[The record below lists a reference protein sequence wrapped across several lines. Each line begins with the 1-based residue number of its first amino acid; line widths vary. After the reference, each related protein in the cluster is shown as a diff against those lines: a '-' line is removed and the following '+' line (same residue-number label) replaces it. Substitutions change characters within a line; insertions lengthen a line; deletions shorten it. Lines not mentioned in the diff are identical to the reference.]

1 MSDITIQ
8 DFDDS
13 RTDELLAFLTRW
25 SADHPELGEGDIIRW
40 QKCDRFM
47 ALHED
52 RIVGY
57 IAQIPH
63 QFRYGAGSGRE
74 GAEQIGWA
82 VTLVLNMSDDKIRRS
97 AGRGLLTRCEQN
109 PPWQYAG
116 VGMVPGIEKAY
127 IRRGHAVRTDCSRSY
142 ARLLQPEKALAY
154 EGKSL
159 IYAPAI
165 RAVNALFR
173 ASRKPKH
180 GEVRKI
186 DSFKPEWD
194 ARWDDLL
201 SRQYELYG
209 KRDAEYLNHKLA
221 QPNRDYHVYTH
232 SDGGYI
238 VFRQAIRRT
247 GDLNLVKVCD
257 LVGTPQARADLLT
270 FAVKYTYDIGAYGV
284 VAMGAASD
292 RGTYRKAGLYISRR
306 YPIVMS
312 PEIKARMHISFF
324 DSDLDNLW

>member
-1 MSDITIQ
+1 MSEVTVQ
-8 DFDDS
+8 DFDES

-25 SADHPELGEGDIIRW
+25 SGDHPELGEGDIIRW

-57 IAQIPH
+57 IAQITH
-63 QFRYGAGSGRE
+63 QFRYGARSGRE
-74 GAEQIGWA
+74 GIEQIGWA
-82 VTLVLNMSDDKIRRS
+82 VTLVLDESDDGIRRS
-97 AGRGLLTRCEQN
+97 AGRGLLMRCEKN

-116 VGMVPGIEKAY
+116 VGMVPGIEKVY
-127 IRRGHAVRTDCSRSY
+127 IRRGHAVRTDCSRRY
-142 ARLLQPEKALAY
+142 ARILQPKKVLAY
-154 EGKSL
+154 DSKSL
-159 IYAPAI
+159 MYTPAVHV
-165 RAVNALFR
+165 AKALFR
-173 ASRKPKH
+173 APRKVKY

-186 DSFKPEWD
+186 KSFEPEWD

-209 KRDAEYLNHKLA
+209 KRDAEYLNYKLA

-238 VFRQAIRRT
+238 VFRHATHRVR
-247 GDLNLVKVCD
+247 DMNLVKVCD
-257 LVGTPQARADLLT
+257 LVGTPPARADLLT
-270 FAVKYTYDIGAYGV
+270 LAVDYTYDQGAYGV

-292 RGTYRKAGLYISRR
+292 WRTYWKAGLYFSRR
-306 YPIVMS
+306 YLIAMS
-312 PEIKARMHISFF
+312 PAIKAKMHISFF